1 MVEVDALDS
10 AELEATGQ
18 ISDWVELSDEKTRVR
33 LTFIPAA
40 HWTSIL
46 SRQNVLT
53 KGAEAVE
60 KRLAD
65 GESEDAAADAQRLGV
80 YKTTLLEVAGETV
93 ARSVREIEGK
103 KPFELANGKMKPAD
117 VESLAVDGLFWAV
130 HTAVVNAHWTN
141 DQQARALFRSW
152 VGQPV

>member
-1 MVEVDALDS
+1 MVEADALDS

-65 GESEDAAADAQRLGV
+65 GESEDAAADAHRLGV

-93 ARSVREIEGK
+93 ARSLREIEGK
-103 KPFELANGKMKPAD
+103 ECFELVENKMKPED
-117 VESLAVDGLFWAV
+117 VESLAVDGLFWSV

-141 DQQARALFRSW
+141 DQQTRELFRRW
-152 VGQPV
+152 MG